1 MRPARRVALGPQCR
15 RPVRCLGHALLR
27 FPLLHL
33 PAKQLSVCPQ
43 ILGGRNNDCWH
54 VGSWTPSF
62 RHCPI
67 PGVRSKIVASS
78 SVSELSR
85 PLGQE
90 PTLSVVAPLF
100 NESQNVRPLVE
111 WIRQALESYE
121 GSYEVILVDDGSRDD
136 TWAQVC
142 AVAGPQVRGL
152 RLGRNVG
159 QTAAMMA
166 GFDHALGR
174 VVVSLDGDLQ
184 NDPRDIPGLIAKL
197 EEGYDLVCGWRRQR
211 QDKLLLRKVPSW
223 VANRLIRRLTGV
235 PITDNG
241 CSLKAYRRDLLNR
254 IPLYAEQHRF
264 IPALSASVG
273 ARIAEMPVRHHARRF
288 GESKYGISRTL
299 KVLVDLLTL
308 KMITTFRSRPLVG
321 FALAAVPAL
330 GIALLFGIFWLVSWT
345 WFEPEKAS
353 ALVFPG
359 AGLLALGVAIY
370 LFMLGLVAEVALS
383 SERVG
388 NHDIPTAAEIY

>member
-1 MRPARRVALGPQCR
+1 VRR
-15 RPVRCLGHALLR
+15 
-27 FPLLHL
+27 
-33 PAKQLSVCPQ
+33 
-43 ILGGRNNDCWH
+43 NDHCWH
-54 VGSWTPSF
+54 VGGLAGNF
-62 RHCPI
+62 RCGLF
-67 PGVRSKIVASS
+67 PGVRSAIVASPTAS
-78 SVSELSR
+78 PRTPS
-85 PLGQE
+85 LGPE
-90 PTLSVVAPLF
+90 PSLSVVAPLF

-111 WIRQALESYE
+111 WIGQALESYE
-121 GSYEVILVDDGSRDD
+121 GSFEIILVDDGSRDD

-142 AVAGPQVRGL
+142 AVAGAQVRGL

-166 GFDHALGR
+166 GFDHARGQ

-184 NDPRDIPGLIAKL
+184 NDPRDIPALIAKL

-254 IPLYAEQHRF
+254 IALYAEQHRF

-273 ARIAEMPVRHHARRF
+273 ARIAEMPVRHHARRY

-321 FALAAVPAL
+321 FALASMPAL
-330 GIALLFGIFWLVSWT
+330 GVALVFGVLWIFSWT
-345 WFEPEKAS
+345 QFGPEKSS

-359 AGLLALGVAIY
+359 AALLAVGVAFY

-388 NHDIPTAAEIY
+388 TNDIPTAAEIR